1 MRINIFYDE
10 VKFRLR
16 GAGIVKVLVSKII
29 TQKGRSTGD
38 INIIF
43 TSGEKLL
50 ELNREFL
57 KHNYYTDVITFSD
70 NKDDFINGEIY
81 ISIDDVKMNS
91 INYNER
97 KYDEIFRVIIHGVL
111 HLCGHDDSTDELRKI
126 MRMEENKWLNY
137 KRNMRE

>member
-1 MRINIFYDE
+1 MRIKIFYDE
-10 VKFRLR
+10 VKFRLK
-16 GAGIVKVLVSKII
+16 GAGIAKSLVSKII
-29 TQKGRSTGD
+29 TQMGKSPGD

-43 TSGEKLL
+43 TSGENLL

-70 NKDDFINGEIY
+70 NSDDFINGEIY

-91 INYNER
+91 IKYREK
-97 KYDEIFRVIIHGVL
+97 KYDEVLRVIIHGVL
-111 HLCGHDDSTDELRKI
+111 HLCGHDDSTEELRNI

-137 KRNMRE
+137 RNKE

>member
-1 MRINIFYDE
+1 LKIKIFYDE
-10 VKFRLR
+10 VKFRLKD
-16 GAGIVKVLVSKII
+16 AGIAKSLVSKII
-29 TQKGRSTGD
+29 TQFGKSPGD

-43 TSGEKLL
+43 TSGENLL

-91 INYNER
+91 ITYNER
-97 KYDEIFRVIIHGVL
+97 KYDEVYRVIIHGVL
-111 HLCGHDDSTDELRKI
+111 HLCGHDDSNDELRNI

-137 KRNMRE
+137 RNKMKE

>member
-1 MRINIFYDE
+1 MRIKIFYDE
-10 VKFRLR
+10 IKFRLK
-16 GAGIVKVLVSKII
+16 GAGIAKSLVSKII
-29 TQKGRSTGD
+29 TQMGKSPGD

-50 ELNREFL
+50 SLNREFL

-70 NKDDFINGEIY
+70 NKDEFINGEIF

-91 INYNER
+91 I
-97 KYDEIFRVIIHGVL
+97 KYREKLSDEVFRVIIHGAL
-111 HLCGHDDSTDELRKI
+111 HLCGYDDSTDRLRDI

-137 KRNMRE
+137 RKSIE